1 MYEQIVDPRVEW
13 RIAQQMYEEPL
24 LVAIPFQL
32 WNKLW
37 TINVRFAQFFPG
49 DSGNPDCHNNGG

>member
-1 MYEQIVDPRVEW
+1 MYEQIVAPRDEC
-13 RIAQQMYEEPL
+13 RIAQQMYKEPL

-37 TINVRFAQFFPG
+37 TINLRFAQFFPG
-49 DSGNPDCHNNGG
+49 NAGNQDCHNDGG